1 MIFPPD
7 NDVIIIRIVAKVRL
21 IVEYQ
26 RRMSMRRQE
35 ELKNLNNAELGKI
48 AIDFLRRSAL
58 HYGLWFN
65 EVQHQLG
72 LEEALATE
80 AAVFEKYYS
89 IMLKR
94 LSGVLGF
101 EMEDGLP
108 AALAGMPRE
117 KLVDLID
124 AVSINWLAGDG
135 LWFQAVEQRQE
146 MYTAKR
152 CNDTCWAKF
161 SPIEA
166 TRIKDLLHL
175 PESGGLDALET
186 ALGYR
191 LYSRINVQATER
203 QDSNLIFRMVEC
215 RVQKARKSK
224 GLDDYPCKSA
234 GVVEYSSFARA
245 IDSRIKTE
253 CIACPPDVHPN
264 EWSCAWKF
272 YIA

>member
-1 MIFPPD
+1 
-7 NDVIIIRIVAKVRL
+7 
-21 IVEYQ
+21 
-26 RRMSMRRQE
+26 MRRQE
-35 ELKNLNNAELGKI
+35 ELNGLSSPELGKI
-48 AIDFLRRSAL
+48 AVDFIRRSAL

-72 LEEALATE
+72 LDEALATE
-80 AAVFEKYYS
+80 AAVFEKYYP

-101 EMEDGLP
+101 EIKDGLP
-108 AALAGMPRE
+108 AAFASMPRE
-117 KLVDLID
+117 KLISLIN
-124 AVSINWLAGDG
+124 AVSLNWLAGDG
-135 LWFQAVEQRQE
+135 LLFQAVEQRQE

-152 CNDTCWAKF
+152 CNDTCWARF

-166 TRIKDLLHL
+166 TSIKQLLNL

-191 LYSRINVQATER
+191 LYSRINVQATEK
-203 QDSNLIFRMVEC
+203 QGSSLIFKMVEC
-215 RVQKARKSK
+215 RVQEARKRK
-224 GLDDYPCKSA
+224 GLEDYPCKSA
-234 GVVEYSSFARA
+234 GVVEYSSFART

-253 CIACPPDVHPN
+253 CVACPPDVHPA

>member
-1 MIFPPD
+1 M
-7 NDVIIIRIVAKVRL
+7 
-21 IVEYQ
+21 Y
-26 RRMSMRRQE
+26 MRRQD
-35 ELKNLNNAELGKI
+35 ELNSLGNVELAKI
-48 AIDFLRRSAL
+48 TIDFLRRSAL

-80 AAVFEKYYS
+80 AAVFEKYYP
-89 IMLKR
+89 IILKR

-101 EMEDGLP
+101 EIQDGLP
-108 AALAGMPRE
+108 SALAGMHAE
-117 KLVDLID
+117 KLINLID
-124 AVSINWLAGDG
+124 AVSVNWLAGDG
-135 LWFQAVEQRQE
+135 LWFQAVEHRQE

-152 CNDTCWAKF
+152 CNDTCWARF

-166 TRIKDLLHL
+166 TSIKKLLSL

-203 QDSNLIFRMVEC
+203 HDGNLIFRMVEC
-215 RVQKARKSK
+215 RVQEARKRK
-224 GLDDYPCKSA
+224 GLEDYPCKSA
-234 GVVEYSSFARA
+234 GVVEYSSFAHA

-253 CIACPPDVHPN
+253 CVACPPDVHPS

>member
-1 MIFPPD
+1 M
-7 NDVIIIRIVAKVRL
+7 
-21 IVEYQ
+21 Y
-26 RRMSMRRQE
+26 MRKQD
-35 ELKNLNNAELGKI
+35 ELNSLSNVELGKI
-48 AIDFLRRSAL
+48 VIDFFRRSAL

-65 EVQHQLG
+65 EVHHQLG
-72 LEEALATE
+72 LAEALATE
-80 AAVFEKYYS
+80 AAVFEKYYP
-89 IMLKR
+89 IVLKR

-108 AALAGMPRE
+108 DALARMPRE
-117 KLVDLID
+117 KLINLID
-124 AVSINWLAGDG
+124 AISVNWLAGDG
-135 LWFQAVEQRQE
+135 LWFQSVEQRQE

-152 CNDTCWAKF
+152 CNDTCWATF

-203 QDSNLIFRMVEC
+203 QNGSLIFRMVEC
-215 RVQKARKSK
+215 RVQEARKRK

-245 IDSRIKTE
+245 IDSRIKTD
-253 CIACPPDVHPN
+253 CIACPPDSHPN